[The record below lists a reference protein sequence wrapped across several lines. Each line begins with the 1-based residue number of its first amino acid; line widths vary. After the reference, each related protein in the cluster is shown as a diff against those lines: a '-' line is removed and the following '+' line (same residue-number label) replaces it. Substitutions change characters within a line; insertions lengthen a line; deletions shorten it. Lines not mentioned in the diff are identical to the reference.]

1 MSSEPDRS
9 ISGLLHAIAGNVQGI
24 IRSELLLAKTEIKEE
39 GLRAAKAAPLL
50 IGGAALGLYAFGFLL
65 LACVYALALVL
76 GTWAAALIV
85 AVALGI
91 IAASLLGVGL
101 KRAKDIGPAIPKTIE
116 TVKEN
121 VQWAKRQAR

>member
-9 ISGLLHAIAGNVQGI
+9 ISELLHDIVGNVQEI
-24 IRSELLLAKTEIKEE
+24 VRSELLLARTEVKEE

-50 IGGAALGLYAFGFLL
+50 IGGATIGLYAFGFLL
-65 LACVYALALVL
+65 LACVYALALAL

-85 AVALGI
+85 AVVLGI
-91 IAASLLGVGL
+91 IAAGLLGVGL
-101 KRAKDIGPAIPKTIE
+101 KRAKDIGPVAPKTIE

-121 VQWAKRQAR
+121 VQWAKRQVR